1 MGWRWKHWI
10 PACAGTTIQ
19 ENMQQDVTFEHI
31 HDNPLLKSI
40 EPLLQLHGSNNWL
53 ASGHRPV
60 SLD

>member
-31 HDNPLLKSI
+31 HDNPLLN
-40 EPLLQLHGSNNWL
+40 P
-53 ASGHRPV
+53 
-60 SLD
+60 SLSLSSDFSA